1 VITPE
6 ERRQA
11 ETSNKAESK
20 IMKTIQDFIR
30 NHRQGFDE
38 GEPRSGHEERF
49 LAKLK
54 LEDQVKRSAQYT
66 TIGKWFKIAAS
77 VLIIASFGA
86 AVYTIMLKP
95 DQAVLAGKK
104 ATPEEI
110 REIEYY
116 YSNVSEE
123 KLKTISEKTGSGPEA
138 EQVRAMI
145 SEQVRELNKSTEEL
159 KTEYIEGKR
168 DERVLNAIRNNYRVL
183 NGLLDHVIN
192 QIDQPRQKIE
202 ESSQNNLN
210 IRHYE
215 TRFC

>member
-1 VITPE
+1 
-6 ERRQA
+6 
-11 ETSNKAESK
+11 
-20 IMKTIQDFIR
+20 MKTIQDFIR
-30 NHRQGFDE
+30 NHRQDFDE

-86 AVYTIMLKP
+86 AIYTIMLRP
-95 DQAVLAGKK
+95 DQAVLAGKNT
-104 ATPEEI
+104 TPDEI

-116 YSNVSEE
+116 YTSVSDQ
-123 KLKTISEKTGSGPEA
+123 KLRTIKEMAGSGPEA
-138 EQVRAMI
+138 EKVKAMI
-145 SEQVRELNKSTEEL
+145 SEQVRELKVSTEAL
-159 KTEYIEGKR
+159 KTEYIEGKK

-192 QIDQPRQKIE
+192 QIDQPRHKIE
-202 ESSQNNLN
+202 ESSKNNLN
-210 IRHYE
+210 IGYHE
-215 TRFC
+215 TKFC